1 MPKITYID
9 NEGTE
14 RTVEATVGESVMEAA
29 VKNSIPGIDADCGG
43 ACACATC
50 HVYVDE
56 AFMDKVGEQQE
67 MEKSMLDFA
76 ENVKPNSRLSCQITM
91 SEDLDGLRVTTP
103 ESQH

>member
-1 MPKITYID
+1 MTKITFVD
-9 NEGTE
+9 NDGAE
-14 RTVEATVGESVMEAA
+14 RVVEAANGESVMEAA

-50 HVYVDE
+50 HVYVDP

-76 ENVKPNSRLSCQITM
+76 ENVTANSRLSCQITV
-91 SEDLDGLRVTTP
+91 SDALDGLRVTTP

>member
-1 MPKITYID
+1 MPKIIYVD
-9 NEGTE
+9 HAGNE
-14 RTVEATVGESVMEAA
+14 RTVEAKNGESVMEAA

-50 HVYVDE
+50 HVYVDA
-56 AFMDKVGEQQE
+56 AFIDKVGEQQE

-76 ENVKPNSRLSCQITM
+76 ENVQSNSRLSCQITV
-91 SEDLDGLRVTTP
+91 SDALDGLRVTTP